1 MTPAVPHEARHS
13 GLATVGGVASAVVL
27 ATYLLLQLVVMLYS
41 SHRYLVLWWSWK
53 ARRGRLDPRAGL
65 AAWPQVTVQLPL
77 YNEPQVARR
86 LIDAV
91 ASLHYPRDRLEI
103 QILDDS
109 TDGTTELA
117 AAAAAELRAR
127 GVDVTVYH
135 RPARRGYKAGA
146 LAEGLARARGEF
158 VAVFDA
164 DFVPPRDFL
173 TRLLPHFADPGVG
186 MVQAR
191 WGHLNRGRSLLTEA
205 QAVMLDAHFLLEH
218 EARMA
223 RGVFFNFNGTAGIWR
238 RECLEAAGGWSWDTL
253 TEDLDVRVRA
263 QLAGWRF
270 VFASVVICPSELPV
284 DLRALESQQRRWTR
298 GSIQT
303 AVKLLPRIGASGAPA
318 HAKLEALV
326 HLTSNLTYTLL
337 LALALLMLPV
347 MVLSSAPSRIEWLFQ
362 LTVLVFGTLPIVLF
376 LMAGQLAAGA
386 RGPWRIARGAI
397 AALVLGIGLSVNN
410 AVAALK
416 GFARTRGEWE
426 RTPKTGDVAGGEAP
440 RRVSRPGAAVAETLL
455 MLYFAG
461 LALFAAENGH
471 ARALPF
477 ILLLLWG
484 FAWVAWASRTSIARP
499 DVAPAALTR

>member
-1 MTPAVPHEARHS
+1 MTPAVPHEAAHS
-13 GLATVGGVASAVVL
+13 ALATGGGVASAVVL

-65 AAWPQVTVQLPL
+65 AEWPQVTVQLPL

-218 EARMA
+218 EVRMA
-223 RGVFFNFNGTAGIWR
+223 RGCFFNFNGTAGIWR
-238 RECLEAAGGWSWDTL
+238 RACIEAAGGWSCDTL
-253 TEDLDVRVRA
+253 TEDLDLSYRG
-263 QLAGWRF
+263 QLGGWRF
-270 VFASVVICPSELPV
+270 VFDRRAECPAELPI
-284 DLRALESQQRRWTR
+284 DIEALKSQQRRWTR

-303 AVKLLPRIGASGAPA
+303 AVKMLPRVWASGASRA
-318 HAKLEALV
+318 AKLEALV
-326 HLTSNLTYTLL
+326 HLTNNLTYPLL
-337 LALALLMLPV
+337 VGLAVLMLPV
-347 MVLSSAPSRIEWLFQ
+347 MIAVPDSRSWTGAALQLGVLLFG
-362 LTVLVFGTLPIVLF
+362 VLPVGLF
-376 LMAGQLAAGA
+376 LMAGQLAAGS
-386 RGPWRIARGAI
+386 RDPWRIVRGAV

-410 AVAALK
+410 ALAALR
-416 GFARTRGEWE
+416 GFRTASGNWE
-426 RTPKTGDVAGGEAP
+426 RTPKTGDEMAHPAP
-440 RRVSRPGAAVAETLL
+440 RPSAHRPRSGVVE
-455 MLYFAG
+455 
-461 LALFAAENGH
+461 ALFALYFGGLGVFAANTGH
-471 ARALPF
+471 TRALPF
-477 ILLLLWG
+477 VLLLMAG
-484 FAWVAWASRTSIARP
+484 FGFVAWCSR
-499 DVAPAALTR
+499 PAATGVAGR